1 MSGKIALMETLRAEG
16 VRYVFGNPGTS
27 EAPIMS
33 ALESYPDLDYVLA
46 VQEGVAVGMADGY
59 ARRTRRP
66 SFVNLHIHT
75 GLANGISLLTDSFL
89 AGIPIV
95 VTAGNTDARK
105 LAEGR
110 WDLARIMA
118 PVVKWSAEVT
128 HPGQMA
134 SVMRRAFTEAKTP
147 PTGPVFVGFAANAFD
162 EEADQEIFPSSD
174 AYVATAP
181 DPEGLARAAELL
193 MNAERPV
200 LVVGDRV
207 SQSGGTLAAVRL
219 AERTGARV
227 YSAGY
232 TQVVFPTSHPQYLG
246 MLSLRSPAI
255 RSDLQRADVVLAV
268 GMRVFSEF
276 FHSSEPALGPDA
288 KLIHIDS
295 NSGELGRSER
305 TEIALLADPA
315 AALVALADSLDE
327 TMPGA
332 AMEAAKS
339 RAATLGA
346 LTAAAQASFDEDMR
360 GDTDIRPMT
369 AARMMSELARAWPD
383 NAIMVDDAISSRGA
397 LYSAIKFDR
406 PGDLEGE
413 VGAAIGWGM
422 GAALGVKLGSP
433 ERPVISVLG
442 DGSAMMTVQA
452 LWTAAARKIPVV
464 YVICNNSMYRI
475 LRVNMNVYLDQVLQ
489 QPDHERRFMGT
500 EFEPSFDF
508 AAIAQAFGVKSKRI
522 EDPSE
527 VGPAL
532 TEAVAAN
539 EPYLLDVVIDG
550 SL

>member
-1 MSGKIALMETLRAEG
+1 MTGKIALMETLRAEG

-59 ARRTRRP
+59 ARRTGRP

-95 VTAGNTDARK
+95 VTAGNADARK

-128 HPGQMA
+128 HAGQMA
-134 SVMRRAFTEAKTP
+134 SVMRRAFTEARTP
-147 PTGPVFVGFAANAFD
+147 PTGPVFVGFAANALD
-162 EEADQEIFPSSD
+162 EEADQEIFPSTDSYL
-174 AYVATAP
+174 AAPP
-181 DPEGLARAAELL
+181 DPEGLSKATELL
-193 MNAERPV
+193 AGADRPV

-207 SQSGGTLAAVRL
+207 SQSGGTMAAVRL

-232 TQVVFPTSHPQYLG
+232 TQVVFPTSHPQYMG
-246 MLSLRSPAI
+246 MLSMRSPAI

-276 FHSSEPALGPDA
+276 FHTDEPVLGPEA

-295 NSGELGRSER
+295 NGGELGRSQR

-315 AALVALADSLDE
+315 AALTALADSLDE
-327 TMPGA
+327 TMPGV
-332 AMEAAKS
+332 AMEAARS
-339 RAATLGA
+339 RAASLGA

-360 GDTDIRPMT
+360 KDSGERPMT
-369 AARMMSELARAWPD
+369 PAKLMSELAHAWPD
-383 NAIMVDDAISSRGA
+383 NAVMVDDAISSRGA
-397 LYSAIKFDR
+397 LYSAIKFDA

-433 ERPVISVLG
+433 ERPVISLLG

-452 LWTAAARKIPVV
+452 LWTAAARKIPIV
-464 YVICNNSMYRI
+464 YVICNNGMYRI
-475 LRVNMNVYLDQVLQ
+475 LRVNMNVYLDQVLKE
-489 QPDHERRFMGT
+489 PDHGRRFMGT

-522 EDPSE
+522 EDASE

-539 EPYLLDVVIDG
+539 EPYLLDVIIDG